1 MERLKE
7 CRLCPRDCACD
18 RINGRMGY
26 CGETAQIRIAR
37 AALHFWEEPFI
48 SGTKGSGAIFFS
60 GCNLRCVF
68 CQNAE
73 IALSRHGMEVSAAR
87 LTQIMLSL
95 QAEGAHN
102 INLVTPSHVVTAVKQ
117 ALIRAKEKG
126 LRIPVVYNS
135 SGYELAG
142 TLREL
147 EGLVDIYLP
156 DFKYADSELAASYSN
171 APDYLLVAREAI
183 AEMFRQTGP
192 FVHDA
197 DGMLQR
203 GVVVRHLVLPLGVRN
218 AIKVADEIYDT
229 YGDAVYLSV
238 MNQYTPIRTIPE
250 YPQLNRRVTK
260 REYEKVLNHI
270 MERGMKNVLFQEGET
285 ASESFIP
292 AFDLTCPA
300 PRDGMLSE

>member
-18 RINGRMGY
+18 RVGGGTGY
-26 CGETAQIRIAR
+26 CGETAKIRIAR

-48 SGTKGSGAIFFS
+48 SGTKGSGTIFFS
-60 GCNLRCVF
+60 GCNLKCVF

-73 IALSRHGMEVSAAR
+73 IALSRHGMEVSVPR
-87 LTQIMLSL
+87 LAQIMLSL
-95 QAEGAHN
+95 QEEGAHN
-102 INLVTPSHVVTAVKQ
+102 INLVTPTHVIEAVKP
-117 ALIRAKEKG
+117 ALILAKEKG

-135 SGYELAG
+135 SGYEREES
-142 TLREL
+142 LREL

-156 DFKYADSELAASYSN
+156 DFKYADSELAAAYSK
-171 APDYLLVAREAI
+171 APDYPGIARRAI

-192 FVHDA
+192 FAHDG
-197 DGMLQR
+197 DGMLTR

-218 AIKVADEIYDT
+218 AIKVADELYDT
-229 YGDAVYLSV
+229 YGDAIYLSV

-260 REYEKVLNHI
+260 REYDKVLDHI
-270 MERGMKNVLFQEGET
+270 MERGMRNVLFQEGET

-292 AFDLTCPA
+292 AFDLSCPA
-300 PRDGMLSE
+300 SGNELLSE